1 MTIDEIINFII
12 GPTAE
17 YDGALQE
24 LALEYI
30 LRRIQLGATRAATAN
45 DVSLSFDVRNPKV
58 QEWIQHYSGLMANRV
73 NETVREKI
81 RESLSEGLA
90 AGETTREVTSRIAQA
105 LGAELN
111 EAGKL
116 IASDAMKYRAEMIAR
131 TELARAEMA
140 GRDWQLKDAGA
151 TRVIWRANP
160 DACEFCAEIDGR
172 EIAVGESFFKQGDS
186 LELSQ
191 LPEDVEAGRQPQ
203 VMHFDYSDV
212 DYPPAH
218 PHCLCDVSYEFDD

>member
-30 LRRIQLGATRAATAN
+30 LRRMQLGATRGATAA
-45 DVSLSFDVRNPKV
+45 DVTLSFDVRNPKV
-58 QEWIQHYSGLMANRV
+58 QEWLQNYSGLMANRV

-81 RESLSEGLA
+81 RESLSEGIA
-90 AGETTREVTSRIAQA
+90 QGETTRDITKRIAES
-105 LGAELN
+105 LGAEIN
-111 EAGKL
+111 EAGKVV
-116 IASDAMKYRAEMIAR
+116 ASDALKYRAEMIAR

-160 DACEFCAEIDGR
+160 DACEFCADLDGK
-172 EIAVGESFFKQGDS
+172 EIAIGESFFKQGDS
-186 LELSQ
+186 FELAQ
-191 LPEDVEAGRQPQ
+191 LPGEDRHQ
-203 VMHFDYSDV
+203 VMHLDYSDV
-212 DYPPAH
+212 DYPPLH
-218 PHCLCDVSYEFDD
+218 PNCVCDAEYQFDD